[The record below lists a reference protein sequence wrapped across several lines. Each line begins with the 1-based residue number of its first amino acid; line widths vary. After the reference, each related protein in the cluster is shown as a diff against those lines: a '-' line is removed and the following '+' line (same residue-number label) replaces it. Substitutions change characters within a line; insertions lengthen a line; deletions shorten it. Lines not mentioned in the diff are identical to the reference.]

1 MNKIREIIGAWVIS
15 FNPSEERKELAEKRY
30 EICLGCEHYGK
41 SRPVTKEEYCTK
53 CGCPI
58 QKKVF
63 TERVIDSCPLNKW
76 SNVDSIYINKKRKS
90 IIQYYLLN

>member
-15 FNPSEERKELAEKRY
+15 FNPSKERKELAEKRY

-41 SRPVTKEEYCTK
+41 NRRITQDEYCKK
-53 CGCPI
+53 CLCPI

-63 TERVIDSCPLNKW
+63 TEKTKDSCPLNKW
-76 SNVDSIYINKKRKS
+76 SHIDSTYIDTINKKSKS
-90 IIQYYLLN
+90 II

>member
-15 FNPSEERKELAEKRY
+15 SNPSEERKELAEKRY

-41 SRPVTKEEYCTK
+41 KRRVTGDEYCKK
-53 CGCPI
+53 CLCPL

-63 TERVIDSCPLNKW
+63 TEKTNNSCPLNKW
-76 SNVDSIYINKKRKS
+76 KHIDSIYIDQLNKKSKS
-90 IIQYYLLN
+90 II